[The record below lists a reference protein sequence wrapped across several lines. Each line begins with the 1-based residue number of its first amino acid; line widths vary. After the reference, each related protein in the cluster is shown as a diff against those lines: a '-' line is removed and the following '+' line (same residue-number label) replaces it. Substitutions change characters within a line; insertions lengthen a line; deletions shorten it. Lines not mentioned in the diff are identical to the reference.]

1 MPSGDA
7 ATRNIRFGA
16 FLFDLEQHRLYE
28 AGVEIPLNP
37 KALEVLAHLVE
48 RPGYIASKDEL
59 LRAVWNSTTVT
70 DDALVQRVLDI
81 RKAMKDDSKNPR
93 FIRTHPKRGYE
104 WIGGTGDESPGE
116 PRASEPEPVP
126 RTPAVAK
133 GFPKA
138 AHLRAL
144 LILVGLQAVVAAFL
158 WTRTPPALSEF
169 QVTRLTAT
177 PGMEDFPAPE
187 PTGSGRILF
196 TANDGP
202 ALTLQFLDP
211 ATGTRE
217 PFGTGEAQY
226 SEADWSADGK
236 QVVFRSTLSG
246 GGIFRQALRGT
257 PVRISNLGHHPRW
270 SPDGTKI
277 VFQTQGSTGKIFIHD
292 LNSGVNQAVPL
303 QGLSLSNIAY
313 PVWSPDGQAIYFLA
327 IAPAGGA
334 VAGQVVL
341 GHQVW
346 RVPVRGG
353 NPVLA
358 APGIGVVRDGGFD
371 LRRDGREMVFIG
383 LNRSLWTL
391 AIDQKT
397 GLASG
402 KARHLT
408 LSTEEHQHPR
418 YRAQGGIVF
427 STVASPDSLWLI
439 PFVNGRPE
447 ASGMR
452 RLTRDGMLARQAAA
466 DASGRRVAFITWGGD
481 RFEIWGIDIE
491 TSRSW
496 RMSPAGG
503 PSRVSPLWSRDGKA
517 LVYRVLDG
525 PHRTYRAAWL
535 DSNGQSVVRE
545 EIIPEPGFALANRSF
560 HVEATG
566 KIVPAGEP
574 GSPLASG
581 TDLKG
586 LEPRF
591 AQRMPGRPD
600 VYFMAADDGWF
611 NLWRWRPAAIAQ
623 PERITS
629 FDGGRFHLSDSNTAF
644 CLHPKGIIVSIRENR
659 SDLWMI
665 H

>member
-1 MPSGDA
+1 MPSGGA
-7 ATRNIRFGA
+7 ATRNVRFGE
-16 FLFDLEQHRLYE
+16 FLFDLEEHRLYK

-37 KALEVLAHLVE
+37 KALEVLAHLVA
-48 RPGYIASKDEL
+48 RPGHIASKDEL
-59 LRAVWNSTTVT
+59 LRAVWNPVTVT

-81 RKAMKDDSKNPR
+81 RKAMKDDPKNPR
-93 FIRTHPKRGYE
+93 FIRTHSKRGYE
-104 WIGGTGDESPGE
+104 WIGGTGDENPAE
-116 PRASEPEPVP
+116 PASS
-126 RTPAVAK
+126 
-133 GFPKA
+133 A
-138 AHLRAL
+138 AQTSSKPPYHRAL
-144 LILVGLQAVVAAFL
+144 LILLGVQAVVAAFL
-158 WTRTPPALSEF
+158 WTLTPSAPLPPLSELH
-169 QVTRLTAT
+169 VTRLTAT

-211 ATGTRE
+211 ATGKRE
-217 PFGTGEAQY
+217 PFGTAQAQY
-226 SEADWSADGK
+226 SQADWSPDGR
-236 QVVFRSTLSG
+236 QVAFRSTLSG
-246 GGIFRQALRGT
+246 GGIFRQSLRGT

-270 SPDGTKI
+270 SPDATKI
-277 VFQTQGSTGKIFIHD
+277 AFQTEGATGKIFIHD
-292 LNSGVNQAVPL
+292 LNSGVNQAVSF
-303 QGLSLSNIAY
+303 QGPTLTNMAY

-327 IAPAGGA
+327 ISPAGGA

-358 APGIGVVRDGGFD
+358 APGMGVVRDGGFD
-371 LRRDGREMVFIG
+371 LRRDGLEMVFVG
-383 LNRSLWTL
+383 LDRSLWTL
-391 AIDQKT
+391 AIDKKT

-447 ASGMR
+447 ASAMR

-466 DASGRRVAFITWGGD
+466 DAPGRRVAFITWGGD

-496 RMSPAGG
+496 RMSPPGG
-503 PSRVSPLWSRDGKA
+503 PSRVRPLWSRDGNA

-581 TDLKG
+581 ADLRG

-600 VYFMAADDGWF
+600 VYFMAADEGWF
-611 NLWRWRPAAIAQ
+611 NLWRWRSAATTQ

-629 FDGGRFHLSDSNTAF
+629 FDGGRFHLSDSNTEF